1 MSHTYKAIIIDDE
14 EKSRQTLNGLLKRYC
29 ADVTVIA
36 EAASV
41 AEAKQALAAHSPD
54 VIFLDINLPDGTGCD
69 LLEQFPD
76 RRFDVIFTT
85 AHDEY
90 SLKAFHYAALHYLLK
105 PISYVQLREA
115 VARMKPPVAGEQD
128 ERYRVMHEQLREER
142 KSIVLTSIDGFSIA
156 QIDDIIRCEADSNY
170 TRIFFGKEKLFVAS
184 RNLSHFEELLTDA
197 GFVRVHNKHL
207 VNVKHVRH
215 YHRGRGGYVEMSDG
229 SQVEVSVRK
238 KDDFLEQ
245 LAKYTRGMH

>member
-1 MSHTYKAIIIDDE
+1 MSYTYKAVIVDDE
-14 EKSRQTLNGLLKRYC
+14 ERSRQTLNGLIQRYC
-29 ADVTVIA
+29 PEVTVIA

-41 AEAKQALAAHSPD
+41 GEAKKILSAHSPD
-54 VIFLDINLPDGTGCD
+54 LVFLDIQLPDGTGCD
-69 LLEQFPD
+69 LLEQLPN
-76 RRFDVIFTT
+76 RNFDVIFTT

-115 VARMKPPVAGEQD
+115 IARMKPPVAGEHD

-142 KSIVLTSIDGFSIA
+142 KSIVLTSLEGFSVA
-156 QIDDIIRCEADSNY
+156 QIDDIVRCEADSNY
-170 TRIFFGKEKLFVAS
+170 TRIYFGKQKPFIAS
-184 RNLSHFEELLTDA
+184 RNLSYFEDLLSDA

-215 YHRGRGGYVEMSDG
+215 YHRGRGGYVEMSEG

-238 KDDFLEQ
+238 KEEFLET
-245 LAKYTRGMH
+245 LAKYTRGMI